1 MLSRSLRYLL
11 SIVSGIL
18 LVISF
23 PYTGSLTPLVFIAV
37 VPLLLVEHDI
47 SNQNKSSFNV
57 LLHAYITFFIYNL
70 GASWWIWNS
79 TEVGGILAFVFNSL
93 LMALAFQVF
102 HFAKK
107 HVQSKYSPFYFVA
120 IWVTFEYLH
129 FNWELSWPWMAF
141 GDMFSIRTNWIQWY
155 EFTGVLGGTTWVAI
169 VNVLMFKAISSYFK
183 KEKTKSNKLYIA
195 IAGTILIPIVLS
207 YLMLL
212 KADLKGETMEVVI
225 VQPNI
230 DPYNEK
236 FDANSTVE
244 SQLTKFFNT
253 AEEKLSQKTEL
264 LMGPETAISQG
275 FIEPDLEY
283 FDFYRLIKVRLEKYT
298 KTELLIGAST
308 ALIFDKKVSRA
319 TLPLESGN
327 GFYESYNTS
336 LFMPTKGKH
345 SFIHKSKLVL
355 GVEKLPFSN
364 IFPFLEELAI
374 SNGGTSGTLG
384 IESHPKNFKAAKAT
398 IAPIIC
404 YESIYGEFVAQ
415 QVRSGAELLCIITND
430 GWWKDTPGYKQ
441 HFSFARLRA
450 IENRRWVVRSANT
463 GTSGVI
469 NEKGEVLQQTGWWV
483 PVVLKTQAQLS
494 KSLTIY
500 ARFGDYLGVIFAMIS
515 SILVLFSIWFKFT
528 KRKKATGN

>member
-11 SIVSGIL
+11 SILSGIL

-23 PYTGSLTPLVFIAV
+23 PYTGSLTPLAFIAV

-93 LMALAFQVF
+93 LMALAFQVY
-102 HFAKK
+102 HFTKK
-107 HVQSKYSPFYFVA
+107 HVQSKFSPFYFVA

-155 EFTGVLGGTTWVAI
+155 EFTGVLGGTTWVAL
-169 VNVLMFKAISSYFK
+169 VNVLLFKLMHSNFA
-183 KEKTKSNKLYIA
+183 KEKTKNKKLYIA
-195 IAGTILIPIVLS
+195 IAGILLIPIVLS
-207 YLMLL
+207 YLMLF
-212 KADLKGETMEVVI
+212 KADLKGETMNVVI

-236 FDANSTVE
+236 FDPNSTVE
-244 SQLTKFFNT
+244 SQLSKFFDI
-253 AEEKLSQKTEL
+253 AEKKLDQNTEL
-264 LMGPETAISQG
+264 IMGPETAISQG
-275 FIEPDLEY
+275 FIEQDLEY
-283 FDFYRLIKVRLEKYT
+283 FDFYKLIKERIGRYK
-298 KTELLIGAST
+298 KSELLIGAST
-308 ALIFDKKVSRA
+308 ALIFTKKVSRA

-336 LFMPTKGKH
+336 LFIPTQGKH

-404 YESIYGEFVAQ
+404 YESIYGEFVSK

-483 PVVLKTQAQLS
+483 PAVLKTQAQLS

-500 ARFGDYLGVIFAMIS
+500 ARFGDYIGVIFGLIS
-515 SILVLFSIWFKFT
+515 SILVLFSVWFKFA
-528 KRKKATGN
+528 KRKKAPIN